1 MTCSIA
7 QPLGFPVDRYR
18 VCLQI
23 LPNPGFKARRSHWRQ
38 SEWQNGCHLQH
49 VHLPQALPHCNRMF
63 RGKSTCPSRTR
74 PTKGKSAMKSGS
86 WLAQIYIFER
96 ILTKRIFPQLVSETS
111 EFVFPLNSENFVS
124 EKSGLRVNPQQ
135 MSHIIYGFADGSF
148 LVRKVRSMVPQRV
161 SNCRRYYRML
171 FIHQANILFRG
182 ASERSKIQGSQKCG
196 IWKNK
201 PANHPGPCGLFGRKE
216 PVYVYVHTPTR

>member
-135 MSHIIYGFADGSF
+135 MSHIWLCGWLIFGAQSAKYGSSTCVQLPETSQHYIQGRFGKEQNTRFSEMWDLEKQTSKSPRP
-148 LVRKVRSMVPQRV
+148 LWPVRKK
-161 SNCRRYYRML
+161 
-171 FIHQANILFRG
+171 G
-182 ASERSKIQGSQKCG
+182 ASLCL
-196 IWKNK
+196 
-201 PANHPGPCGLFGRKE
+201 CT
-216 PVYVYVHTPTR
+216 HTD